1 MLLQGPPVILGPAD
15 QLDEVAATKGQ
26 LEGGQ
31 LIQDAA
37 KGPNISLVVVGNS
50 TQDLYNG
57 KNFENQ
63 NNSIVQSPIRSLYF
77 D

>member
-1 MLLQGPPVILGPAD
+1 MLLQRPPVILGPAD

-37 KGPNISLVVVGNS
+37 QGPHISLVVVWHS
-50 TQDLYNG
+50 S
-57 KNFENQ
+57 Q
-63 NNSIVQSPIRSLYF
+63 NLIANKTNYF
-77 D
+77 IHWV

>member
-1 MLLQGPPVILGPAD
+1 MLLQSPPVILGPAD

-37 KGPNISLVVVGNS
+37 QGPHISLVVVWHSSQNLIANK
-50 TQDLYNG
+50 TKYLYSDVYYLE
-57 KNFENQ
+57 F
-63 NNSIVQSPIRSLYF
+63 
-77 D
+77 

>member
-1 MLLQGPPVILGPAD
+1 MLLQRPPVILGPAD

-37 KGPNISLVVVGNS
+37 
-50 TQDLYNG
+50 
-57 KNFENQ
+57 
-63 NNSIVQSPIRSLYF
+63 
-77 D
+77 